1 VTATVISLLVALVVV
16 VALASV
22 YISWRAG
29 RLDRLHIRLETAQAA
44 LDAALLRRAA
54 VSLELAGS
62 RVLDPATSL
71 VLAAAAHEARTA
83 GPDEREHAES
93 DLSKTLRAVVD
104 QERFKE
110 KLAEHPAGP
119 ELIKELD
126 TAVAKVVY
134 SRRFFNNA
142 VAGTRTAQRRWLA
155 RTLRLAGH
163 TEYPQFFEIDDAP
176 PESFAAE

>member
-1 VTATVISLLVALVVV
+1 VTTTLILVIGVLVV
-16 VALASV
+16 LASV
-22 YISWRAG
+22 YVSWRAG
-29 RLDRLHIRLETAQAA
+29 RLDRLHIRLEAAQAA

-62 RVLDPATSL
+62 RILDPATSL
-71 VLAAAAHEARTA
+71 VLAAAAHEARTS

-104 QERFKE
+104 QERFGE
-110 KLAEHPAGP
+110 KLGEHLAGP
-119 ELIKELD
+119 ALMKELD

-142 VAGTRTAQRRWLA
+142 VAVTRTAQRRWLA

-163 TEYPQFFEIDDAP
+163 TDYPQFFEIDDAP
-176 PESFAAE
+176 PESLAAE

>member
-1 VTATVISLLVALVVV
+1 MTTLTVVIVLVG
-16 VALASV
+16 LAVLIGV

-54 VSLELAGS
+54 VCLELAGS
-62 RVLDPATSL
+62 RILDPATSL

-93 DLSKTLRAVVD
+93 DLSKTLRAMVD
-104 QERFKE
+104 QERFRE
-110 KLAEHPAGP
+110 KLAEHPMGAA
-119 ELIKELD
+119 LLTELD

-134 SRRFFNNA
+134 SRRFYNDA
-142 VAGTRTAQRRWLA
+142 VSITRTAQRRWLA

-163 TEYPQFFEIDDAP
+163 TDYPGFFEIDDAP
-176 PESFAAE
+176 PESLSAE

>member
-1 VTATVISLLVALVVV
+1 MTTLIVVIALVV
-16 VALASV
+16 LTGV

-29 RLDRLHIRLETAQAA
+29 RLDRLHIRLETAHAA

-54 VSLELAGS
+54 VCLEFAGS
-62 RVLDPATSL
+62 RILDPATSL

-104 QERFKE
+104 QERFRE
-110 KLAEHPAGP
+110 KLAEHSTGA
-119 ELIKELD
+119 ELLTELD
-126 TAVAKVVY
+126 SAVAKVVY
-134 SRRFFNNA
+134 SRRFYNNA
-142 VAGTRTAQRRWLA
+142 VAVTRTAQRRWLA

-163 TEYPQFFEIDDAP
+163 TDYPGFFEIDDAP
-176 PESFAAE
+176 PDSLAVE

>member
-1 VTATVISLLVALVVV
+1 MTTLIVVIALVVV
-16 VALASV
+16 TGV

-29 RLDRLHIRLETAQAA
+29 RLDRLHIRLETAHAA

-54 VSLELAGS
+54 VCLEFAGS
-62 RVLDPATSL
+62 RILDPATSL

-104 QERFKE
+104 QERFRE
-110 KLAEHPAGP
+110 KLAEHPAGA
-119 ELIKELD
+119 ELLTELD
-126 TAVAKVVY
+126 TAVAMTVY
-134 SRRFFNNA
+134 SRRFYNNA
-142 VAGTRTAQRRWLA
+142 VAVTRTAQRRWLA

-163 TEYPQFFEIDDAP
+163 TGYPSFFEIDDAP
-176 PESFAAE
+176 PDSLSVE

>member
-1 VTATVISLLVALVVV
+1 MTTTVLILVVGVLV
-16 VALASV
+16 VLTAV

-54 VSLELAGS
+54 VCLELAGS
-62 RVLDPATSL
+62 RILDPATSL
-71 VLAAAAHEARTA
+71 VLAASAHEARTA

-93 DLSKTLRAVVD
+93 DLSRTLRAVVD
-104 QERFKE
+104 QERFRE

-119 ELIKELD
+119 ALLEEID

-142 VAGTRTAQRRWLA
+142 VGVTRTAQRRWLA

-163 TEYPQFFEIDDAP
+163 TEYPRFFEIDDAP
-176 PESFAAE
+176 PVALAAE